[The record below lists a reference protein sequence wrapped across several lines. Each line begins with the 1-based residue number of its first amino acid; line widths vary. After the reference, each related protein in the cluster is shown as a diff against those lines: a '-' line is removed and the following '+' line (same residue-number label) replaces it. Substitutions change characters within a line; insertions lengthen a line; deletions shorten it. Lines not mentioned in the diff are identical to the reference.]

1 MAQVRNDL
9 TDAQRRPGKA
19 AQRNEHTARLSKVG
33 AHLTSRSAARLTV
46 GLAVLAGL
54 AGLTACGAVRSA
66 AGRTSGG
73 GVASGCVTTVRGVVD
88 GPGSL
93 TATWL
98 PPGYRLRTGSQPP
111 AGLPAASYVEVTGH
125 PDPPRLMLSSIS
137 RPGPLT
143 AAAAGGRANGVPVL
157 VNGRHGLLESGPPAR
172 QFTGVY
178 WKPGPAY
185 LLGVVGYRVPAAI
198 VLKVARRVSFLAPG
212 IVTLPVAPGRII
224 ARRAAIA
231 AAERATGA
239 GRRHAAA
246 KLSSWTEVAA
256 LAAQAQHIP
265 PAPPELTRSPWR
277 PVWAVLLTGLQAA
290 PVVVVVDAGSGQ
302 AEATLGGRGSWFP
315 ALTDRDSAS
324 TGRCPGGSTARL
336 PFGVLTRNEQ
346 EYAAAPG
353 RAGQH
358 ARASVRL
365 VLSTVP
371 RVNRADNGLYGG
383 CGQQDCSIDQLVW
396 VTITTIRAA
405 PGRTVACLPGSVSVP
420 PGYQPKQVKQYY
432 SVAVPGNVGIGCG
445 RVPGSVRSLTDL
457 APPG

>member
-1 MAQVRNDL
+1 M
-9 TDAQRRPGKA
+9 
-19 AQRNEHTARLSKVG
+19 
-33 AHLTSRSAARLTV
+33 TSRGATRLTV

-54 AGLTACGAVRSA
+54 TGLTACGAVRSA
-66 AGRTSGG
+66 TGRTSGG
-73 GVASGCVTTVRGVVD
+73 GVASGCVATVRGVAD

-93 TATWL
+93 TAAWL

-111 AGLPAASYVEVTGH
+111 AGLPAASYAEVTGH
-125 PDPPRLMLSSIS
+125 PDPPRLVLRSIS
-137 RPGPLT
+137 QPGPLT
-143 AAAAGGRANGVPVL
+143 AAAGGRANGVPAL
-157 VNGRHGLLESGPPAR
+157 IDGRHGLLESGLPAR

-185 LLGVVGYRVPAAI
+185 LLSVVGYRVPAAI
-198 VLKVARRVSFLAPG
+198 VLRVARRVSFLAPG
-212 IVTLPVAPGRII
+212 VITLPVAPGRII
-224 ARRAAIA
+224 ARRAAIK

-239 GRRHAAA
+239 GWRHAAA

-290 PVVVVVDAGSGQ
+290 PVIVVVDAGSGQ
-302 AEATLGGRGSWFP
+302 AEFTLGGRGSWFP

-324 TGRCPGGSTARL
+324 TRRCPGGSTARL

-346 EYAAAPG
+346 EYAAAHGP
-353 RAGQH
+353 AVPH
-358 ARASVRL
+358 ARTSVQL

-383 CGQQDCSIDQLVW
+383 CGQQDCSIGQLVW

-405 PGRTVACLPGSVSVP
+405 PGRTLACLPGSVSVP
-420 PGYQPKQVKQYY
+420 PGYKPKQVKQYC
-432 SVAVPGNVGIGCG
+432 SVAVPGNVGLGCG
-445 RVPGSVRSLTDL
+445 MVPRSVRSLTDL